1 MMRRYQYLHPRMK
14 EKMEV
19 KILITNILCTQRLL
33 LRRMTEDDSHSLF
46 TIWSDPDVTKFMNI
60 ENFSNENQAK
70 EMIRFLN
77 ELSAQNKAMRY
88 TIMEAKTNQIIGSC
102 GFNTLDYE
110 NRKAEI
116 GYELDSTF
124 WGRGYGTEAISC
136 LVDYAFNQL
145 HFIRIEA
152 EVEPENLPS
161 VKVLQKLHFTLEG
174 TRRKS
179 KKTKGKSANLHIYS
193 RLQNKSLL

>member
-1 MMRRYQYLHPRMK
+1 MRRYQYWHPLINK
-14 EKMEV
+14 KMEV
-19 KILITNILCTQRLL
+19 KLLIRNVLYTQRLL
-33 LRRMTEDDSHSLF
+33 LRKMKENDSHCLF
-46 TIWSDPDVTKFMNI
+46 TIWSNPDVTRFMNI

-70 EMIRFLN
+70 EMIHFLN

-88 TIMEAKTNQIIGSC
+88 TIVEAKTNQIIGSC

-124 WGRGYGTEAISC
+124 WGRGYGTEAVSS
-136 LVDYAFNQL
+136 LVDYAFKQL
-145 HFIRIEA
+145 HFTKIEA

-161 VKVLQKLHFTLEG
+161 VKVLQKLHFSLEG

-179 KKTKGKSANLHIYS
+179 EESKGKSTDLHIYS
-193 RLQNKSLL
+193 RLQNESLL